1 MNIDA
6 DGIENA
12 GMLNIRG
19 ELMSGDRVIAVIRD
33 GVLQDCDDARLP
45 YYLKR
50 TQNVQSWL
58 ALRAVDRHRP
68 NSRLLR
74 RLYRMNGAE
83 DAEIAL
89 RVSAA
94 TITDNFWIRSEGS
107 SAVYNDIRFK
117 ENLFA
122 DVALE
127 GKLDAFSDGRWQHP
141 SSSPELTNVGSF
153 EKCWRFENGAWW
165 MYKRGDESEQFA
177 ELFTAAVTAR
187 LGYSGTAYY
196 LTSTGV
202 KSKDFTENGKYNFDP
217 AVGIIGD
224 NYDDYIFCYEKLQTF
239 GQQFADDYVKLL
251 YVDAI
256 CRNVDRHSGN
266 FGILRDPDTGEAI
279 RLAPNY
285 DNNITLFA
293 RLSGTASISA
303 KKDMLITDFLDLIE
317 QKDIAFEL
325 PQLSRRTLSELAES
339 VPVKDASGMAVDFVY
354 SRQNMIA
361 EELEKIRAQNL
372 PEREIRE
379 TEKRLAGLN
388 QKMQDTTSVREK
400 LEPGQQ
406 MQAEQKRLEGLKR
419 QNAPER
425 GKLKHSSRE
434 K

>member
-1 MNIDA
+1 
-6 DGIENA
+6 
-12 GMLNIRG
+12 MLNLNG
-19 ELMSGDRVIAVIRD
+19 ELMSGDRVIATIRD
-33 GVLQDCDDARLP
+33 GVLQDCDDTRLP

-50 TQNVQSWL
+50 TQDLQGWL
-58 ALRAVDRHRP
+58 ELRAVDRHRP

-74 RLYRMNGAE
+74 RLYRLSDAE

-89 RVSAA
+89 RASAV
-94 TITDNFWIRSEGS
+94 TITDNFWVRPEGS
-107 SAVYNDIRFK
+107 SEIYDDVRFK

-141 SSSPELTNVGSF
+141 ASSPELTNVGSF

-187 LGYSGTAYY
+187 LGNSGTAYY

-217 AVGIIGD
+217 AIGFIGD
-224 NYDDYIFCYEKLQTF
+224 NYDDYIFCYEKLQAF

-266 FGILRDPDTGEAI
+266 FGVLRDPDTGEAI

-285 DNNITLFA
+285 DNNIALFA

-303 KKDMLITDFLDLIE
+303 KKDMLITDFTDLVERKGIT
-317 QKDIAFEL
+317 FEM
-325 PQLSRRTLSELAES
+325 PVLSKTELEKLAAEM
-339 VPVKDASGMAVDFVY
+339 PVKDATGMAAEFVY

-361 EELEKIRAQNL
+361 ETLGKSRAQNI
-372 PEREIRE
+372 PE
-379 TEKRLAGLN
+379 
-388 QKMQDTTSVREK
+388 
-400 LEPGQQ
+400 
-406 MQAEQKRLEGLKR
+406 
-419 QNAPER
+419 
-425 GKLKHSSRE
+425 
-434 K
+434 

>member
-19 ELMSGDRVIAVIRD
+19 ELMSGDRVIAVIQD
-33 GVLQDCDDARLP
+33 NVLQDYDDARLP

-74 RLYRMNGAE
+74 RLYRLSDAE

-89 RVSAA
+89 RASAV
-94 TITDNFWIRSEGS
+94 TITDNFWVRPEGS
-107 SAVYNDIRFK
+107 SEIYDDVRFK

-141 SSSPELTNVGSF
+141 PSSPELTNVGSF

-285 DNNITLFA
+285 DNNIAMFA
-293 RLSGTASISA
+293 RLSGTASVSA
-303 KKDMLITDFLDLIE
+303 SKDMLITDFIDLLE
-317 QKDIAFEL
+317 QKNIAFEV
-325 PQLSRRTLSELAES
+325 PKLSKAELAEI
-339 VPVKDASGMAVDFVY
+339 VEKMPVKDATGMAAEFVFC
-354 SRQNMIA
+354 RQNMIA
-361 EELEKIRAQNL
+361 EALEKVRVQDV
-372 PEREIRE
+372 
-379 TEKRLAGLN
+379 EKEAVPAN
-388 QKMQDTTSVREK
+388 SIE
-400 LEPGQQ
+400 E
-406 MQAEQKRLEGLKR
+406 AEEQRDL
-419 QNAPER
+419 
-425 GKLKHSSRE
+425 
-434 K
+434 

>member
-6 DGIENA
+6 NEIENA
-12 GMLNIRG
+12 SMLNIRG
-19 ELMSGDRVIAVIRD
+19 ELMSGDRVIAVILD
-33 GVLQDCDDARLP
+33 SVLQDCDDARLP

-50 TQNVQSWL
+50 TQNLQSWL

-74 RLYRMNGAE
+74 KLYRMSGAE

-217 AVGIIGD
+217 AIGFIGD
-224 NYDDYIFCYEKLQTF
+224 NYDDYIFCYEKLQAF

-266 FGILRDPDTGEAI
+266 FGVLRDPDTGEAI
-279 RLAPNY
+279 RLSPNY
-285 DNNITLFA
+285 DNNIALFA

-303 KKDMLITDFLDLIE
+303 KKDMLITDFMDLIE
-317 QKDIAFEL
+317 QKCIAFEMPAL
-325 PQLSRRTLSELAES
+325 TKAELEKIEEEM
-339 VPVKDASGMAVDFVY
+339 PVKDATGMAAEFVY

-361 EELEKIRAQNL
+361 EELVKIRA
-372 PEREIRE
+372 RARGIE
-379 TEKRLAGLN
+379 TSPAAKITEAEKQSDKLN
-388 QKMQDTTSVREK
+388 QKMQSTSSIQEK
-400 LEPGQQ
+400 LALGRQ
-406 MQAEQKRLEGLKR
+406 MQSEQKSWKQRR
-419 QNAPER
+419 N
-425 GKLKHSSRE
+425 SRDSRTA
-434 K
+434 

>member
-1 MNIDA
+1 
-6 DGIENA
+6 
-12 GMLNIRG
+12 MLNLNG
-19 ELMSGDRVIAVIRD
+19 ELMSGDRAIAVIRN
-33 GVLQDCDDARLP
+33 GLLQDCDDARLP

-50 TQNVQSWL
+50 TQDLQGWL
-58 ALRAVDRHRP
+58 ELRAVDRHRP

-74 RLYRMNGAE
+74 RLYRLGDAE

-89 RVSAA
+89 RASAV
-94 TITDNFWIRSEGS
+94 TITDNFWIRREGS
-107 SAVYNDIRFK
+107 SETYEDVRFK

-127 GKLDAFSDGRWQHP
+127 GKLDAFSDGRWRHP

-177 ELFTAAVTAR
+177 ELFIAAVTEQ
-187 LGYSGTAYY
+187 LGYAGTAYY

-202 KSKDFTENGKYNFDP
+202 KSKDFTENGRYNFDP
-217 AVGIIGD
+217 AVGFIGD
-224 NYDDYIFCYEKLQTF
+224 RYDDYVYCYEKLQAF
-239 GQQFADDYVKLL
+239 GQHFADDYVKLL

-266 FGILRDPDTGEAI
+266 FGILRDPDTGEAV

-285 DNNITLFA
+285 DNNIALFA

-372 PEREIRE
+372 PKREIRE

-388 QKMQDTTSVREK
+388 RKMQDTTSVWEK
-400 LEPGQQ
+400 LELGQQ